1 LKDTPIIKSFDVH
14 KIRADFPT
22 LHQQIHG
29 KPLVYFD
36 NAATSQKPKVV
47 IEKLQEYYQETNS
60 NVHRG
65 IHFLSQKATDEYEI
79 TRHKVQALLNAKH
92 LHEVIYTSG
101 TTAGINLVAH
111 SFGQKFVG
119 EGDEIIVSEM
129 EHHSNI
135 VPWQLICELK
145 GATLKVIPVNEAG
158 ELDMEAYKHL
168 LSDRTKLVGIV
179 HTSNS
184 LGTIN
189 PVKEIIQLAHQ
200 YGAAVLVDGAQAL
213 PHAPVDVQ
221 ELDCDFFVFSGHKIF
236 GPTGTGILY
245 GKEKWLNAM
254 PPYMGGGDMIKV
266 VRFDKT
272 TYSDLPHKFE
282 AGTPN
287 IAGIVGLA
295 AGIDYV
301 NSIGYDHIGQQ
312 EAKLLAYGTQ
322 ALESIPGVRIIGT
335 AKHKT
340 SVISFLIDDIHPYD
354 AGTIL
359 DRLGIAIRTGHH
371 CTQPLMAKFGLPGT
385 MRASFAFYNTTEEI
399 DQLVAGI
406 YRVKKMFG
414 KA

>member
-1 LKDTPIIKSFDVH
+1 M
-14 KIRADFPT
+14 
-22 LHQQIHG
+22 
-29 KPLVYFD
+29 
-36 NAATSQKPKVV
+36 V

>member
-287 IAGIVGLA
+287 IAGIVGLD